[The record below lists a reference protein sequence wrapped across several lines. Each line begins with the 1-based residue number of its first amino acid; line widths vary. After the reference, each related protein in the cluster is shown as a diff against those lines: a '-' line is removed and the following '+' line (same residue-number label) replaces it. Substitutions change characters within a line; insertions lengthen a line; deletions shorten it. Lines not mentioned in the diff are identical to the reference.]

1 MADLDAATVEDVSAF
16 FTQYY
21 APNNATLVVT
31 GDFNPADTR
40 RLIQEYFGDIPRAP
54 APPPVSCRQ
63 EFSTGA
69 LRRHVQDHNANL
81 PAVLLMYRT
90 PPEDHPDIPAIALLG
105 ILLGQGESSR
115 LNQVLV
121 RESKAAVA
129 AQAIAGIFGPR
140 RGPNFFLAYAIANQG
155 VSPDSLDLL
164 LSAEIA
170 RLAGGGITDEE
181 LTKARNSYRAG
192 AIRGRQTSMDV
203 AEALQY
209 ATMFLGSPD
218 AVNTDFARYMA
229 VTRDDLVRVARTYF
243 TAANSLTI
251 TVTAEAAAPRGA
263 TP

>member
-1 MADLDAATVEDVSAF
+1 
-16 FTQYY
+16 
-21 APNNATLVVT
+21 
-31 GDFNPADTR
+31 
-40 RLIQEYFGDIPRAP
+40 
-54 APPPVSCRQ
+54 
-63 EFSTGA
+63 
-69 LRRHVQDHNANL
+69 VQDHNANL